1 MQVSA
6 GKYNLLLA
14 SSVVVV
20 AALIICFVFYQSFET
35 KTAAYQVLNT
45 KLNKESKR
53 FSRLDNLSLVA
64 AEYKKQFNRYMPV
77 RQYAT
82 ENRLYWLDELE
93 KIRVQQKIPQLRY
106 EISTRR
112 PYQYD
117 DGVISDR
124 GLQVFVSDIKL
135 TLSLM
140 HETDLMLA
148 LQSIKKIKKSIHVIS
163 SCEVRRLNSGTAVR
177 TSIPNVEASC
187 NVKWFTFKVS

>member
-20 AALIICFVFYQSFET
+20 AALIICLVFYQSFQT
-35 KTAAYQVLNT
+35 KTEHYQILNA

-77 RQYAT
+77 EQYET

-93 KIRVQQKIPQLRY
+93 KIRVEQKIPQLRY
-106 EISTRR
+106 AISVRR
-112 PYQYD
+112 PYQYN
-117 DGVISDR
+117 DGVIGDR

-140 HETDLMLA
+140 HEADLMRVLE
-148 LQSIKKIKKSIHVIS
+148 SIKKIKKSIHVIS
-163 SCEVRRLNSGTAVR
+163 SCQLRRLTTGTAIR

>member
-1 MQVSA
+1 MQVST

-14 SSVVVV
+14 SSVVVA

-35 KTAAYQVLNT
+35 KTAHYQVLNT

-64 AEYKKQFNRYMPV
+64 AEYKKQFNRYMPIK
-77 RQYAT
+77 QYET

-93 KIRVQQKIPQLRY
+93 KIRIQQKIPQLRY
-106 EISTRR
+106 AISARR

-117 DGVISDR
+117 DGLIDDR
-124 GLQVFVSDIKL
+124 GLQVFVSDVKL
-135 TLSLM
+135 NISLL
-140 HETDLMLA
+140 HEADLMRA
-148 LQSIKKIKKSIHVIS
+148 LRSIQNIKKSIHVIS
-163 SCEVRRLNSGTAVR
+163 SCEVRRLNSGTAIR

-187 NVKWFTFKVS
+187 NVKWFTFKVG